1 MTREIKFRSWYLET
15 NMVYSKNM
23 VRENQLGAFFEFYV
37 DSHDIMQYTGFKD
50 KNGKEIYD
58 GDILKYSDG
67 SDVSHHKIFFDEK
80 IGRWSD
86 VRMEDQDCQT
96 TYDGFEFV
104 GDCVVIGNIYENP
117 DLIYEPKKIKRNVKR
132 NIWGAEIDDSIDF
145 TKNAGRRDE
154 M

>member
-1 MTREIKFRSWYLET
+1 MTREIKFRSWRTTEMIYQSET
-15 NMVYSKNM
+15 GNAYIAVLFNRIYGHHE
-23 VRENQLGAFFEFYV
+23 V
-37 DSHDIMQYTGFKD
+37 MQYTGFKD
-50 KNGKEIYD
+50 KNGKEIYES
-58 GDILKYSDG
+58 DILKYSDG

-86 VRMEDQDCQT
+86 VRIEDQDCQT

-117 DLIYEPKKIKRNVKR
+117 DLIPEPKNIKRNVKR
-132 NIWGAEIDDSIDF
+132 NIWGAEIDDSIDL